1 MIVEIATVTRK
12 DGSTTQFGRER
23 GRKLFVALD
32 PVGAALGLGY
42 SRRSLNERP
51 QKDRNVATVM
61 FGRPSQP
68 GGREGGGR

>member
-1 MIVEIATVTRK
+1 MIVEYATITRK
-12 DGSTTQFGRER
+12 DGTESRFGRER

-51 QKDRNVATVM
+51 QKDRNVAMVD
-61 FGRPSQP
+61 F
-68 GGREGGGR
+68 EKAA